1 MADLIMPERMAAG
14 LGFKH
19 QSETRVAVN
28 IDGGHWVH
36 LDRHFQ
42 AGHLILGWFSMMGLS
57 GWRLVLQ
64 SGGPAETNP
73 ERKENFSK
81 RYFFV
86 GEAVVAVP

>member
-1 MADLIMPERMAAG
+1 
-14 LGFKH
+14 
-19 QSETRVAVN
+19 
-28 IDGGHWVH
+28 
-36 LDRHFQ
+36 
-42 AGHLILGWFSMMGLS
+42 MMGLS